1 MEENL
6 SLDNTW
12 NRMKELYPLAMEAFL
27 KWIDEYKESV
37 NWLELFNADKRQFIL
52 NDMQPIHVEI
62 KSPKFHDLPLE
73 MQVGI
78 IAKWLFTVK
87 QNNEGANFNPNW
99 LFEKGYTSLGIRCML
114 TICFGQVDYILR

>member
-27 KWIDEYKESV
+27 KWIDEYKV
-37 NWLELFNADKRQFIL
+37 QVDWNWLFGFSCSSSSGCGG
-52 NDMQPIHVEI
+52 HTEI
-62 KSPKFHDLPLE
+62 PKFHDLPLE
-73 MQVGI
+73 MQAGI
-78 IAKWLFTVK
+78 IAKWLSIVK